1 MAGLIEVRR
10 NCCCSVSVEWI
21 VLCLSM
27 FFKTF
32 TKRAFSKGIQ
42 SKQRYKL
49 RVNMGKQDI
58 EGHAVYN
65 NSMVNMGKQ

>member
-1 MAGLIEVRR
+1 
-10 NCCCSVSVEWI
+10 
-21 VLCLSM
+21 M

-42 SKQRYKL
+42 NKQRYKL

-58 EGHAVYN
+58 EGHTVYN
-65 NSMVNMGKQ
+65 NTMVKIFIVAYSS